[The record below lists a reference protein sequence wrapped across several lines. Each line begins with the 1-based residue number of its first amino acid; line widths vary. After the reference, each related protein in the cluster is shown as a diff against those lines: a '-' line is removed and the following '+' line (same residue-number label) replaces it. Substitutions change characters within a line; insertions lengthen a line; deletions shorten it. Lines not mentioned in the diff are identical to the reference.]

1 MLSYFEVTMTQTMMM
16 VMMTMMI
23 MMMVMMMILA
33 IVKILGCRNLENESV
48 YDVRVLAIN
57 RLGSSNY
64 SKVFN
69 FYVKT
74 TRKCNLT
81 AEAGQQ
87 PSKKLFR
94 NEAIFPPSGCD
105 RLC

>member
-1 MLSYFEVTMTQTMMM
+1 MG
-16 VMMTMMI
+16 
-23 MMMVMMMILA
+23 IL
-33 IVKILGCRNLENESV
+33 VGDCRNLENESV
-48 YDVRVLAIN
+48 YDVRVQAIN

-81 AEAGQQ
+81 TA
-87 PSKKLFR
+87 SK
-94 NEAIFPPSGCD
+94 PPKSFELT
-105 RLC
+105 RSFFQLL

>member
-1 MLSYFEVTMTQTMMM
+1 MRNEDDIM
-16 VMMTMMI
+16 VMRRRTPFF
-23 MMMVMMMILA
+23 L
-33 IVKILGCRNLENESV
+33 RNLENESV
-48 YDVRVLAIN
+48 YDVRVEAIN

-81 AEAGQQ
+81 TASK
-87 PSKKLFR
+87 PSKSFELTRSF
-94 NEAIFPPSGCD
+94 FQ
-105 RLC
+105 LL